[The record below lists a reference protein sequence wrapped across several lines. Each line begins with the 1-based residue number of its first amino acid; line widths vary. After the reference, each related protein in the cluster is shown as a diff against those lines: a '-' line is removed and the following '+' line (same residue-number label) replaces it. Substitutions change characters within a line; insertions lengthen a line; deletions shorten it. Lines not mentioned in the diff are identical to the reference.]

1 MKNLV
6 IKKKFIDFV
15 NLIRFLIFQY
25 KFLRFAI
32 FISLFLFIFEYLYL
46 SLLIFFSPDYDNTNN
61 FSTILDLWKKF
72 FVLFNI
78 NYNYKVILILFLILY
93 LTKTFLDFL
102 YKSHIIYISRLV
114 HIYFNKKIFHHVL
127 YSEKINNL
135 YKKSVGYYIQ
145 LFGDSTHKCGS
156 IVGAFFELFTN
167 FLFLISSMI
176 ILFLFSKKIL
186 FFLLLL
192 LGSLLFIFFI
202 SVKKIFKKNKELI
215 MISSNVN
222 TIFIDALNSIR
233 SIRSLSV
240 QNFLAKKNNE
250 GMLKYLYCYTSLERN
265 KDFFRVLPVIII
277 TFCLL
282 FLLLFSTYF
291 NHKDDFFLKYFAVLI
306 LIIKIVTLSGAVGQ
320 NLSSIIT
327 EFTNLNDVENLINI
341 STVNKNDNLSI
352 DTFPLNSNDN
362 IVFKE
367 DISEIKIINLSFAFS
382 EQYLFKNL
390 NFNFRKNNIYAII
403 GKSGSGKSCLA
414 DILSGLNNDFHGK
427 IIVNNKKLNI
437 SDNFFAKKVILVEQ
451 TSKMMAGSLYEN
463 LTLGKSYNHLEILDI
478 LKHLNLDNLSNRLHV
493 NLDYQGANLSGG
505 QRQRLAICR
514 AVLLNPDVLI
524 LDESLNALDEINF
537 NIVLN
542 FLFLRF
548 KEKILIFI
556 THDKKII
563 LKANETLNL
572 DDYKKIS

>member
-1 MKNLV
+1 
-6 IKKKFIDFV
+6 
-15 NLIRFLIFQY
+15 
-25 KFLRFAI
+25 
-32 FISLFLFIFEYLYL
+32 
-46 SLLIFFSPDYDNTNN
+46 
-61 FSTILDLWKKF
+61 
-72 FVLFNI
+72 
-78 NYNYKVILILFLILY
+78 
-93 LTKTFLDFL
+93 
-102 YKSHIIYISRLV
+102 
-114 HIYFNKKIFHHVL
+114 
-127 YSEKINNL
+127 
-135 YKKSVGYYIQ
+135 
-145 LFGDSTHKCGS
+145 
-156 IVGAFFELFTN
+156 
-167 FLFLISSMI
+167 
-176 ILFLFSKKIL
+176 
-186 FFLLLL
+186 
-192 LGSLLFIFFI
+192 
-202 SVKKIFKKNKELI
+202 
-215 MISSNVN
+215 
-222 TIFIDALNSIR
+222 
-233 SIRSLSV
+233 V

-250 GMLKYLYCYTSLERN
+250 GMLKYLYCYTSLETN